1 MDKNNKSNL
10 MTVTFRVKRELHDR
24 YKIAMIKEN
33 ITSTES
39 FIRHVKKQIEHYEKY
54 ESKLTDIDNSDY
66 TKANFRIDRDLY
78 AEYKIVMIKER
89 TTPTAD
95 FIRYMMKVVEDNNC

>member
-1 MDKNNKSNL
+1 M
-10 MTVTFRVKRELHDR
+10 
-24 YKIAMIKEN
+24 A
-33 ITSTES
+33 
-39 FIRHVKKQIEHYEKY
+39 
-54 ESKLTDIDNSDY
+54 DIDNSDY

>member
-66 TKANFRIDRDLY
+66 TKANFRIDRD
-78 AEYKIVMIKER
+78 
-89 TTPTAD
+89 PTAD

>member
-1 MDKNNKSNL
+1 MDKSNKSNL

-24 YKIAMIKEN
+24 YI
-33 ITSTES
+33 
-39 FIRHVKKQIEHYEKY
+39 
-54 ESKLTDIDNSDY
+54 
-66 TKANFRIDRDLY
+66 Y